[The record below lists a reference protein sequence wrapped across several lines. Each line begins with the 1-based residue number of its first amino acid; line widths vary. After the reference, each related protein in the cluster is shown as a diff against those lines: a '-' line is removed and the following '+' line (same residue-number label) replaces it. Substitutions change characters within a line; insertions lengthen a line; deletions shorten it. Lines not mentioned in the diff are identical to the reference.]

1 MIILFLFKKWAISIL
16 NKKQINNKADFSAVQ
31 TNIKSTREAL
41 EHLKITR
48 IDKVS
53 ENLLYTFKL

>member
-1 MIILFLFKKWAISIL
+1 MNDNFIFIKKWVISIL
-16 NKKQINNKADFSAVQ
+16 NKKKSNNKADFSAVQ

-48 IDKVS
+48 VDKVS
-53 ENLLYTFKL
+53 ERKSYWLK